1 MLPDGTNPEG
11 VDPNPKVGWHKTSLQ
26 DIVLVS
32 APFSPPCTKI
42 RCHLS
47 YSNMNY
53 RIKAPA
59 EYRKGKTPDKSYMA
73 IPVIWVQGR
82 QVNDSYVIVKSLVP
96 PMYGEEWTSVY
107 DEWEKKITY
116 GLQIAMEVESAED
129 PKSWGTILDGSGY
142 PAFLASLFGCCLPFP
157 KFAASIRA
165 ERAEKDEAYGP
176 LRTMAEYCSE
186 FRAALGGKRYFN
198 GEAICPVDISFF
210 GTVQAWANVPRVQR
224 ALRDSDLNTWFTRVA
239 KRMPSSVVG
248 SKDR

>member
-1 MLPDGTNPEG
+1 MCCKL
-11 VDPNPKVGWHKTSLQ
+11 S
-26 DIVLVS
+26 S
-32 APFSPPCTKI
+32 AAKAASASPLLC
-42 RCHLS
+42 
-47 YSNMNY
+47 
-53 RIKAPA
+53 AA
-59 EYRKGKTPDKSYMA
+59 
-73 IPVIWVQGR
+73 
-82 QVNDSYVIVKSLVP
+82 YVV
-96 PMYGEEWTSVY
+96 WAH
-107 DEWEKKITY
+107 
-116 GLQIAMEVESAED
+116 Q
-129 PKSWGTILDGSGY
+129 
-142 PAFLASLFGCCLPFP
+142 AFLASLFGCCLPFP

-176 LRTMAEYCSE
+176 LQTMAEYCSE